1 MAKLPELTLWW
12 VGGGPGLYLSLIV
25 GKSFVAVSFK
35 DLESD
40 ILRLQE

>member
-1 MAKLPELTLWW
+1 M
-12 VGGGPGLYLSLIV
+12 VGGWRSGFVLEPNC
-25 GKSFVAVSFK
+25 GKVFVAVSFK